1 MIRPFLL
8 ALPLVTAATGAAYA
22 DMTLETKPVPRIMGA
37 IYGCNQVAM
46 DHPRT
51 LTDMLG
57 KAGWERIDEYDGST
71 TFQTTNTYM
80 MYADDGGFCMIE
92 STDFNTETLTT
103 LLATEGITPTG
114 TDPDGCT
121 QFTIGTTTAT
131 LTGGGN
137 DPACTSPTESALR
150 FEPTP

>member
-1 MIRPFLL
+1 MIRPALL
-8 ALPLVTAATGAAYA
+8 TLLIGTAATGMAYA
-22 DMTLETKPVPRIMGA
+22 DMTLETEPGPRIMGA

-46 DHPRT
+46 DHPLT

-57 KAGWERIDEYDGST
+57 KAGWERFDEYDGST
-71 TFQTTNTYM
+71 SFQTTNTTM

-92 STDFNTETLTT
+92 STDFNTEALTT

-114 TDPDGCT
+114 TDADGCT
-121 QFTIGTTTAT
+121 TFTINTTTAT

-137 DPACTSPTESALR
+137 DPQCTSATEAALR